1 MIYLKT
7 DEPQFYNELF
17 EMWGLQTGEVSW
29 NESQRGYKI

>member
-1 MIYLKT
+1 MP
-7 DEPQFYNELF
+7 DFPRPQFYNELF